1 MHSLKK
7 VLIWRACSVLLTIII
22 TWAWTGD
29 IKAATGLT
37 AVLHLVLVIAHWI
50 FEESWEKWVLKSLI
64 EGKLKPK
71 NRSDKQQLE

>member
-7 VLIWRACSVLLTIII
+7 VLLWRACSVLITIIV
-22 TWAWTGD
+22 TWIWTGD

-50 FEESWEKWVLKSLI
+50 FEESWERWVLRQLI
-64 EGKLKPK
+64 EGKLNPV
-71 NRSDKQQLE
+71 NRSDKQKLE